1 MAAVDPFELLGVPP
15 GTAPEELA
23 AAYRRQAKRWHPD
36 RGGGEAAAR
45 RMAEIN
51 AAYDLLRDGG
61 WRSALAEA
69 TARRREE
76 RAPRRRRA
84 KGSWLSAD
92 VREAMGGELL
102 AALRDGEDVRLVT
115 PAATWASPTAV
126 LAVTDQ
132 RLLWLND
139 DAIGQRVQS
148 VPFRE
153 VDEIALAARRLR
165 RHVAAVRVRTVRNR
179 RLTFSELRPAT
190 AQDIVRRVTEARRS
204 AA

>member
-1 MAAVDPFELLGVPP
+1 MAGVDPFAVLGVQP
-15 GTAPEELA
+15 GAAPEELA

-36 RGGGEAAAR
+36 RGGGDSAAR

-51 AAYDLLRDGG
+51 AAYDLVRDGG

-69 TARRREE
+69 TARRKAE
-76 RAPRRRRA
+76 RAPRRARP
-84 KGSWLSAD
+84 KGSWLPAGI
-92 VREAMGGELL
+92 REAMGGELL
-102 AALRDGEDVRLVT
+102 AALRDGEAVRLVT
-115 PAATWASPTAV
+115 PAATWASPTTV

-153 VDEIALAARRLR
+153 VDEIGLAPRRLR

-179 RLTFSELRPAT
+179 RHTFSELRPAV